1 MATINMVT
9 KIINSKKPRTSD
21 ATSLPK
27 NDAIGNDI
35 GKKCGGR
42 CSFGGEKLA
51 SRATNIHDASHETAR
66 NERKSRFLIV
76 TKEPGASSSWKLIYP
91 PFRR

>member
-1 MATINMVT
+1 MAT
-9 KIINSKKPRTSD
+9 KIISSKNPKTSD

-27 NDAIGNDI
+27 KEAIGNEM

-42 CSFGGEKLA
+42 CCLGGEKLT
-51 SRATNIHDASHETAR
+51 SRATNIHDANHEIAR
-66 NERKSRFLIV
+66 DDRKSRFLIV
-76 TKEPGASSSWKLIYP
+76 TKEPGASSSWKLTYP